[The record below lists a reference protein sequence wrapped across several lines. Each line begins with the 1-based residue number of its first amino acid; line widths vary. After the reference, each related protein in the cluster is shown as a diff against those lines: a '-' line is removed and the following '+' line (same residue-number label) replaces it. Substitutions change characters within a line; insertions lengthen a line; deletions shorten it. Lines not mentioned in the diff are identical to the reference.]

1 MALLHFP
8 WKHDSPVQRG
18 RITLHNE
25 AFQKDILRSAHSLAE
40 RQPEKAV
47 VDGDGAV
54 VVDVEEEEEEA
65 DVVVVVLVVVSIGV
79 VTLVVIL
86 THLLYGREY
95 K

>member
-1 MALLHFP
+1 MIPLYKEAELHYIM
-8 WKHDSPVQRG
+8 KH
-18 RITLHNE
+18 
-25 AFQKDILRSAHSLAE
+25 FKDILRSAHSLAE